1 MPEPTDPE
9 SPRFWSTFVRARLG
23 TEAIDADVIEEI
35 AQHAE
40 ETYRALRMTRA
51 SDAEAVAAVTE
62 EFADVPALVREAK
75 AARPRRT
82 APPPPG
88 PSAPGITRT
97 AAAFLKDFVYA
108 GRLLLNR
115 PAFTAVALLTLAL
128 GIGANTAIFSVV
140 HAVLL
145 APLPFADPDRLV
157 MLWESDARD
166 DTAMSIVAAPNWQDW
181 TRQSTSFSQT
191 AIWEDLTFNIAGGS
205 DPEQVPGLRVS
216 STAFP
221 MLGVGAQLGRTFTAE
236 EDASGHRV
244 VIISDALWR
253 RRFGADPGVVGRIT
267 QLNGEAFEIIGVMP
281 PSFAFVQRRY
291 AIWVPIAF
299 TAQDAAARSAFV
311 LRRRPVE
318 TGCLVRRGES

>member
-75 AARPRRT
+75 AARQRRT

-88 PSAPGITRT
+88 PSAPGIARM

-166 DTAMSIVAAPNWQDW
+166 DTAMSIVAAP
-181 TRQSTSFSQT
+181 TGRTGRRQSTSFSQT
-191 AIWEDLTFNIAGGS
+191 GIWEDLKFNIAGGS

-216 STAFP
+216 STAF
-221 MLGVGAQLGRTFTAE
+221 QCS
-236 EDASGHRV
+236 ASVRSSAARLRRKKTRPGHR
-244 VIISDALWR
+244 R
-253 RRFGADPGVVGRIT
+253 RRSSAT
-267 QLNGEAFEIIGVMP
+267 
-281 PSFAFVQRRY
+281 PSGGGDSARTP
-291 AIWVPIAF
+291 ASS
-299 TAQDAAARSAFV
+299 AAS
-311 LRRRPVE
+311 PD
-318 TGCLVRRGES
+318 